1 VKIRLVRFLPYKLN
15 NNVCLIISSV
25 TLAIAI
31 PAHAALDAETFL
43 RDAEAIAEV
52 ALDRDALGSGE
63 VLAVVNGKLEV
74 AEAELVS
81 IALKYIPV
89 PLSRFREVFATGWQ
103 YAGGTV
109 VAQPLETTEDMLELV
124 GLAGPLS
131 DEDRKSIA
139 KAKPGD
145 KHNFS
150 AEEYAILGN
159 AEDTEAALNQIIA
172 GRYRA
177 YRDRGMGGIAPYQRS
192 RNKRYSGAAALIA
205 ATESELLLQRHAP
218 NFYDALRN
226 YPEANPDDV
235 QHRFFAIEQEVE
247 GRRNF
252 VLNHWLVEARDD
264 AVMIAE
270 RHYYVG
276 NTYNV
281 LQIIMVCLPYR
292 DGTLVT
298 MLNQTFTE
306 QVTGLTAGI
315 AHKIGRGMIADEME
329 VIIEQ
334 VETQVTE

>member
-1 VKIRLVRFLPYKLN
+1 MKNRLVRFLPYKMN
-15 NNVCLIISSV
+15 DNVRLIICSV
-25 TLAIAI
+25 ALAIAL
-31 PAHAALDAETFL
+31 PAHAALDAEAFL
-43 RDAEAIAEV
+43 RDIEAIAEV
-52 ALDRDALGSGE
+52 TLDRDALASGE
-63 VLAVVNGKLEV
+63 ALTVVDGKLEV

-89 PLSRFREVFATGWQ
+89 PLSRFREVFATGWH
-103 YAGGTV
+103 YAQGTV
-109 VAQPLETTEDMLELV
+109 VAQPLETTEDTVDVV

-131 DEDRKSIA
+131 DKDRKSIA
-139 KAKPGD
+139 KAKPGE

-159 AEDTEAALNQIIA
+159 AEDTEAALNQIIT

-235 QHRFFAIEQEVE
+235 QHRFFAIEQMTED
-247 GRRNF
+247 RRNF
-252 VLNHWLVEARDD
+252 VLNHWLVEANDD
-264 AVMIAE
+264 AVVIAQ

-281 LQIIMVCLPYR
+281 LQLVMFCLPYR
-292 DGTLVT
+292 DGTLVV

-306 QVTGLTAGI
+306 RVTGLTAGI
-315 AHKIGRGMIADEME
+315 AHKIGRGMIADGIEA
-329 VIIEQ
+329 IFEQ